1 MKFIL
6 WFVTDIKFAN
16 SVWLLGFQIRIM
28 IMKSTTI
35 LCYLNNYSP
44 LCHRDSYLKAD
55 IEFLETQ
62 GIAGV
67 SHHSLLYSK
76 TAPVQVVNE
85 EEEVIR

>member
-1 MKFIL
+1 
-6 WFVTDIKFAN
+6 
-16 SVWLLGFQIRIM
+16 M

-35 LCYLNNYSP
+35 LCLLNNYSP
-44 LCHRDSYLKAD
+44 FCYRDSYLKAD

-85 EEEVIR
+85 EEEEVIR